1 MKKLYFLLLTVLM
14 TATSFGQVFIT
25 ELADPNDNANVRYI
39 ELYNAGASSVDLSTW
54 RIDKYTNA
62 SATVSQTLTL
72 TGTIPAGGFYI
83 IATGAMNSNF
93 FDAFGVTP
101 DQWDGAIDNVAGS
114 NGDDNL
120 ELYDGTNTLID
131 QFGVPGEDGTGT
143 NHEFED
149 GRAERNASVT
159 SGNPVWDINE
169 WTIDSDAGTGDGPQN
184 VADSFDPGSWI
195 GTATGPVVTIDSD
208 ITDLDYFEGNGPS
221 AEQTFSVSGINLT
234 GNLDVTAPTNFEISS
249 TSGSGFGSSVS
260 LTPSSG
266 TVASTTLYVRLAAGL
281 SANTYTD
288 VLTASSTG
296 ATSETINVSGV
307 VTPSTPQFS
316 VFGTPDPLN
325 YGLGNGPSNEDSIF
339 VEGLFLTNDIT
350 VTAPTNFEVSLTSGS
365 GFAGSVTVTQTSGTV
380 ASTEVFVRLAAGL
393 TVGAYNGDITVSS
406 SPAAD
411 QTVAL
416 TGNVFGAATNALVLV
431 GVYDGPLTGGVPKG
445 IELMALADIP
455 DLSVFGISSVFNG
468 GGSSAGTVT
477 YNFPADAVAAGDRIY
492 LTNDATGFTSFFGF
506 APTYTDNVVNV
517 NGDDAIELYE
527 GTTIIDTFGT
537 VDCDPNA
544 SGTTCPEWEYLDGWA
559 YRVDNT
565 GPDGGFVLANWTFS
579 GANQLEGGVTNDATT
594 APYPI
599 ATYTN
604 NVLSNATFTQTNNF
618 SIYPNPV
625 KAGYVN
631 IKTTSNEAVNI
642 TVFDLLG
649 KKVITKTL
657 SNNKLNVSSLKSGV
671 YLLNIEQNGASTTK
685 KLVIE

>member
-1 MKKLYFLLLTVLM
+1 MKKLYFLILTVLM
-14 TATSFGQVFIT
+14 TATSFSQVFIT

-72 TGTIPAGGFYI
+72 TGSIPAGGFYI
-83 IATGAMNSNF
+83 IATGPMNSDF

-101 DQWDGAIDNVAGS
+101 DQWDGAANDVAGS

-159 SGNPVWDINE
+159 SGNPVWDVNE

-208 ITDLDYFEGNGPS
+208 ITGLDYFEGNGPS

-260 LTPSSG
+260 LTPSAGS
-266 TVASTTLYVRLAAGL
+266 VSSTTLYVRLVSGL

-288 VLTASSTG
+288 VLTATSTG
-296 ATSETINVSGV
+296 ATSATINVSGI
-307 VTPSTPQFS
+307 VTPSTPQFN
-316 VFGTPDPLN
+316 VFGSPDPLN
-325 YGLGNGPSNEDSIF
+325 YADGNGPSNEESIF

-365 GFAGSVTVTQTSGTV
+365 GFGNSVTVTQSGGTV
-380 ASTEVFVRLAAGL
+380 ANTEVFVRLAAGL
-393 TVGAYNGDITVSS
+393 TVGPYNGDITVSS

-416 TGNVFGAATNALVLV
+416 TGNVFGAATNALVLT
-431 GVYDGPLTGGVPKG
+431 GVFDGPVNSNPKG
-445 IELMALADIP
+445 VEITALADIA
-455 DLSVFGISSVFNG
+455 DLSLFGLGSANNG
-468 GGSSAGTVT
+468 GGTDGQEFT
-477 YNFPADAVAAGDRIY
+477 FPSVSLNAGDIIY
-492 LTNDATGFTSFFGF
+492 VASESTDFTSFFGF
-506 APTYTDNVVNV
+506 APDYTTGAMGI
-517 NGDDAIELYE
+517 NGDDAIELFE
-527 GTTIIDTFGT
+527 NGVVIDTFGEPDVNGDGEPWDYT
-537 VDCDPNA
+537 
-544 SGTTCPEWEYLDGWA
+544 DGWA
-559 YRVDNT
+559 YRVDAT

-579 GANQLEGGVTNDATT
+579 GIDQLEGGTTNATT
-594 APYPI
+594 TNPFPI

-604 NVLSNATFTQTNNF
+604 PALSNATFTQANTF

-631 IKTTSNEAVNI
+631 IKTTSNEAVNV